1 MIPIRMVQML
11 FQASAS
17 SSMNRCLVVSSN
29 SSIVM
34 IGDGLECD
42 YLNIRHSDNGVNS
55 HFPRF
60 GGELVDYSPLARHV
74 HSPDPQ
80 ICLTDAQDVT
90 YCDPEIGKTG
100 LK

>member
-11 FQASAS
+11 FQASLS

-34 IGDGLECD
+34 IGGWLECD
-42 YLNIRHSDNGVNS
+42 YLNIRHSDNRVNS

-60 GGELVDYSPLARHV
+60 DGESVESSTTTR
-74 HSPDPQ
+74 
-80 ICLTDAQDVT
+80 
-90 YCDPEIGKTG
+90 
-100 LK
+100 